1 MINVWKNQYQLILTL
16 WKINITSKLQPNFLK
31 TVCASVVR
39 AMHWFNFYQ
48 VHFFNCFWL
57 KFQHIYDFY
66 SRLRHM
72 FILNCS
78 ISGEP
83 ASLLQTVKS
92 LLNDCI
98 AVLKLTLIYFD
109 TCRDQYCMLPQ
120 DTFLCV
126 LCFSAT
132 KTWKLGE
139 SNRSI

>member
-1 MINVWKNQYQLILTL
+1 MKKSIPTYFNVVKDKYYKQTTAQ
-16 WKINITSKLQPNFLK
+16 FLK
-31 TVCASVVR
+31 NCMCLSGESNALVQFLPGA
-39 AMHWFNFYQ
+39 
-48 VHFFNCFWL
+48 FFNCFWL

-109 TCRDQYCMLPQ
+109 TCRDQYCMLHQ